1 MKLVIPSLS
10 LLAAVVCSAQTP
22 TPRLEFEVASIK
34 PSPGGRGRFFG
45 TDRGGDFNAKNM
57 PLKAIIAEAYNVK
70 QFQLYGVP
78 GWLGSDAFDITAKPQ
93 VDRNEKPVSRA
104 TFEARWADLMLRLQ
118 TLLEDRCA
126 LKVHRET
133 KELPVYTVTIA
144 KGGLK
149 LKPADCVEADFDHP
163 PGPPTPGQA
172 LPCGN
177 LRMGRDGLN
186 ATLNGYGI
194 TMEDLLTRWL
204 PQTLDRTVIDKTG
217 YTGKFNLTVEWAPDT
232 PMRPADGDDPTKP
245 APAPDSAGPSIFTA
259 LQEQLG
265 LKLDATKGS
274 VEVLVI
280 DHVEKPSAN

>member
-1 MKLVIPSLS
+1 MNFAIRSVFLM
-10 LLAAVVCSAQTP
+10 AAVSGCAQTP
-22 TPRLEFEVASIK
+22 KPRPEFEVASIK
-34 PSPGGRGRFFG
+34 PSAGGRGRFFG

-57 PLKAIIAEAYNVK
+57 PLKAIVAEAYNVK
-70 QFQLYGVP
+70 QFEIYGAP
-78 GWLGSDAFDITAKPQ
+78 GWLGSDTFDITAKPQ
-93 VDRNEKPVSRA
+93 VDREVKPVSRA

-118 TLLEDRCA
+118 TLLEDRCS
-126 LKVHRET
+126 LKTHRET

-149 LKPADCVEADFDHP
+149 LKPADCVEIDPEHP
-163 PGPPTPGQA
+163 PGPPVPGQA

-177 LRMGRDGLN
+177 LRMGRNGLN
-186 ATLNGYGI
+186 STLNGYGI
-194 TMEDLLTRWL
+194 TMQDLISRWL

-217 YTGKFNLTVEWAPDT
+217 YTEKFNVNIEWLPDT
-232 PMRPADGDDPTKP
+232 PMRPPDGDDPTKP
-245 APAPDSAGPSIFTA
+245 APPPDSAGASIFTA

-265 LKLDATKGS
+265 LKLESTKGP